1 MGVNTDATAVPFQ
14 PPPAMPGLPASG
26 INNRQDIRGMANKA
40 KQNVSARQQQFLS
53 MVRNNATPSQQAQQ
67 APAQMPAPAPVMSPE
82 QKFANAAAALEAKHD
97 VVDRFVDWVL
107 FG

>member
-1 MGVNTDATAVPFQ
+1 
-14 PPPAMPGLPASG
+14 
-26 INNRQDIRGMANKA
+26 
-40 KQNVSARQQQFLS
+40 
-53 MVRNNATPSQQAQQ
+53 
-67 APAQMPAPAPVMSPE
+67 MSPE